1 MLALGRL
8 DGHFTTILAQNSKF
22 QYPPPPPPPS
32 PLSPLGIL
40 PRQTGPR
47 ASQAGT
53 PQ

>member
-22 QYPPPPPPPS
+22 QYPPPPPG
-32 PLSPLGIL
+32 PLSPLGIP

-53 PQ
+53 PQF